1 MKHKEL
7 LNRFISSIIL
17 IPLIIFLIIQGGII
31 FNIFILICFFLTLF
45 EWRHM
50 SKKYNHYIPGIFFLI
65 FSFFS
70 IYYLRNEFNG
80 EYIYLLFVL
89 FICVATDLGGY
100 FIGKLIKGP
109 KLSKIS
115 PKKTYSGM
123 LGSFLFSIIFS
134 YFFLKSPFLDYSQNM
149 TLEILIF
156 IIIISGMSQAGDLVI
171 SYFKRISK
179 IKDTGK
185 IIPGHGGLLDRI
197 DGMIFAFP
205 FTYIF
210 YFLNILKTL

>member
-1 MKHKEL
+1 MKNKEF

-17 IPLIIFLIIQGGII
+17 IPLIIFLIIEGGII

-45 EWRHM
+45 EWNHM
-50 SKKYNHYIPGIFFLI
+50 SKKYNHHIPGIFFLI
-65 FSFFS
+65 ISFFS
-70 IYYLRNEFNG
+70 IFYLRNQING
-80 EYIYLLFVL
+80 EYLYLLFVL
-89 FICVATDLGGY
+89 FICIGTDIGGY
-100 FIGKLIKGP
+100 VIGKLIKGP

-134 YFFLKSPFLDYSQNM
+134 YLFLKSPFVDYTKNM
-149 TLEILIF
+149 TLEIF
-156 IIIISGMSQAGDLVI
+156 TFTVIISAISQVGDLVV

-205 FTYIF
+205 TIYLINLTE
-210 YFLNILKTL
+210 YLNV

>member
-1 MKHKEL
+1 MNKEL

-17 IPLIIFLIIQGGII
+17 IPLIIFIIIEGGIV
-31 FNIFILICFFLTLF
+31 FNIFILICFFLTLL
-45 EWRHM
+45 EWRNM
-50 SKKYNHYIPGIFFLI
+50 SKKHNHYIPGIFFLI

-70 IYYLRNEFNG
+70 IYYLRNEFNR
-80 EYIYLLFVL
+80 EYVYLLFVL
-89 FICVATDLGGY
+89 FICVSTDIGGY
-100 FIGKLIKGP
+100 VIGKLIKGP

-134 YFFLKSPFLDYSQNM
+134 YFFLNSPFLDYSKNM

-156 IIIISGMSQAGDLVI
+156 IIIISAISQAGDLVI

-185 IIPGHGGLLDRI
+185 IIPGHGGILDRI
-197 DGMIFAFP
+197 DGMIFALP
-205 FTYIF
+205 LSLIILLTDIISIF
-210 YFLNILKTL
+210 

>member
-1 MKHKEL
+1 MINKEL
-7 LNRFISSIIL
+7 LNRFISSIFL
-17 IPLIIFLIIQGGII
+17 IPLIIFLIIEGGII

-45 EWRHM
+45 EWNHM
-50 SKKYNHYIPGIFFLI
+50 SKKYSHHIPGIFFLI

-70 IYYLRNEFNG
+70 IFYLRNEING
-80 EYIYLLFVL
+80 EYLYLLLVL
-89 FICVATDLGGY
+89 FICIGTDIGGY
-100 FIGKLIKGP
+100 VIGKLIKGP

-134 YFFLKSPFLDYSQNM
+134 YLFLKSPFVDYTKNM
-149 TLEILIF
+149 TLEIF
-156 IIIISGMSQAGDLVI
+156 TFTIIISAISQVGDLVV

-185 IIPGHGGLLDRI
+185 IIPGHGGILDRI
-197 DGMIFAFP
+197 DGMIFALP
-205 FTYIF
+205 LSLIILLTDIISIF
-210 YFLNILKTL
+210 